1 MIDRP
6 LIQWGVTTAERRI
19 QQQPASSEGDS
30 GVMM

>member
-6 LIQWGVTTAERRI
+6 LIQWGVAAAERRI
-19 QQQPASSEGDS
+19 QQQPASREGYS